1 MQQEIYLYIIIFIYG
16 LVIGS
21 FINVL
26 IYRLPKKEDIIIK
39 ASSCTN
45 CGHRLQW
52 YDLVPLL
59 SYICLRGRCRY
70 CGKKIS
76 LQYPIIEL
84 VNALLYLVI
93 FLRFG
98 FGIYGVLVSLFSSIL
113 LAIAVIDYK
122 SYIIYDGLNIV
133 LLVIAIINAII
144 SINLADKF
152 LGFIGVSGVMYLLV
166 VIFRHFKN
174 IDVFGGGD
182 IKLMAAAGLFLGLKE
197 TVLAFFIACILGS
210 VIHTIRMKLT
220 NEGHILAFGPYLC
233 LGIYI
238 SILFGKEIVA
248 AYLGLFI

>member
-1 MQQEIYLYIIIFIYG
+1 
-16 LVIGS
+16 
-21 FINVL
+21 
-26 IYRLPKKEDIIIK
+26 
-39 ASSCTN
+39 
-45 CGHRLQW
+45 
-52 YDLVPLL
+52 
-59 SYICLRGRCRY
+59 
-70 CGKKIS
+70 
-76 LQYPIIEL
+76 
-84 VNALLYLVI
+84 
-93 FLRFG
+93 
-98 FGIYGVLVSLFSSIL
+98 
-113 LAIAVIDYK
+113 
-122 SYIIYDGLNIV
+122 
-133 LLVIAIINAII
+133 
-144 SINLADKF
+144 
-152 LGFIGVSGVMYLLV
+152 MYLLV